1 MRRQLPGPGEVFL
14 DHVAHF
20 VRAMAPAAAI
30 LEGCGFRLT
39 PFTTQ
44 TNQIDGKP
52 VPAGTANRCAMLR
65 QGYVEILTATE
76 DTPLARQLQQ
86 RLVWHVGLHLAAFS
100 SADAEGEHRRLAD
113 AGFTVQPLV
122 DMRRPVLTDS
132 GEQDAHFTIARIA
145 PGEMPEGRTQF
156 LTHHTEHLVWRT
168 GDLDHPNG
176 AQALHALW
184 IAAADPD
191 EPARRFAR
199 FTRRPAVR
207 NREITTI
214 ALDRGCL
221 RFASPDHLHHRFGI
235 AWGPPLPYLA
245 AYEVSVSDLERLG
258 RCVASAGLALQATE
272 GGVVLT
278 LPKSVGG
285 SIVFR
290 AQAG

>member
-1 MRRQLPGPGEVFL
+1 MPEQLPGPSGIFL

-20 VRAMAPAAAI
+20 VPAMAPAAAV

-39 PFTTQ
+39 PFTAQ
-44 TNQIDGKP
+44 INQIDGKR
-52 VPAGTANRCAMLR
+52 VAAGTGNCCAMLR
-65 QGYVEILTATE
+65 QGYIEILAAIE

-86 RLVWHVGLHLAAFS
+86 RLALHVGLHLAAFS
-100 SADAEGEHRRLAD
+100 SADSGGEHRRLAA
-113 AGFTVQPLV
+113 AGFPVQPLV
-122 DMRRPVLTDS
+122 DMHRPVSTDS

-145 PGEMPEGRTQF
+145 PGMMPEGRMQF

-168 GDLDHPNG
+168 ANLDHPNG
-176 AQALHALW
+176 AQALLALW

-199 FTRRPAVR
+199 FTGRPAVR
-207 NREITTI
+207 DREITTI

-235 AWGPPLPYLA
+235 ASGPALPYLA
-245 AYEVSVSDLERLG
+245 AYEVSVSDLDRLG
-258 RCVASAGLALQATE
+258 RCVASAGLALQAIE